1 MSNTK
6 RDDAADGLIEPVQVR
21 AGLTPTQR
29 QFIDELAVLLVPWGM
44 PITAARLYG
53 YLQLKE
59 EPVSLDEIV
68 ADLEVSKS
76 HICTAARMLESHG
89 NVRRLGERG
98 SKRVLYVAGAH
109 PGTPLIKQVTLL
121 SQMSGL
127 IARRKDAVASGKAAD
142 RLGRLS
148 EFHADLS
155 RAMENVTTAERFQDP
170 D

>member
-1 MSNTK
+1 MSNDK
-6 RDDAADGLIEPVQVR
+6 AAD
-21 AGLTPTQR
+21 ASTLTPAQR
-29 QFIDELAVLLVPWGM
+29 HFIEELAVLLVPWGM

-68 ADLEVSKS
+68 AELEVSKS
-76 HICTAARMLESHG
+76 HVSTAARMLESYG

-98 SKRVLYVAGAH
+98 TKRVLYVVGAH

-121 SQMSGL
+121 SQMSSL

-142 RLGRLS
+142 RLGRLAD
-148 EFHADLS
+148 FHADLS
-155 RAMENVTTAERFQDP
+155 RAMEGITTAERFQDP
-170 D
+170 E